1 MLRTCLL
8 AFSGKMD
15 NHFTALWDGGH
26 FKFWSRETL
35 SGVLTERGFT
45 DVRFVGTGRC
55 AVCLEEYDPDCP
67 ETGGRGWKMK
77 ILGLNAFHGDAS
89 AAVLRDGQLVGAL
102 EEERLNRIKHWAGLP
117 LLAAKACLEGA
128 QPDHIAISRDPKAHL
143 TDKLFRAALRP
154 HQWLKLT
161 SRATNSVRIAQV
173 GEVLAA
179 EGIVPRECRRVHFV
193 EHHRAHLAS
202 AFFASPFQEAAVI
215 SIDGFGDFS
224 SVMWGIGKGNHI
236 EVRSNVSFPHS
247 LGIFYTAFTQFLGF
261 PKYGDEYK
269 MMGLS
274 AYGEPR
280 FAEQVRRVV
289 RTEGDQC
296 RLDLGYFT
304 HHSKGVEM
312 TWYGGEPVLGEMFS
326 HKMVAEFGH
335 PRAPRSEIR
344 QRDMDLAASVQL
356 VLEENYFALLNFVQ
370 KQTGAAALCL
380 AGGVALN
387 CVANGMIFERTNFR
401 NVYVQPAAHDA
412 GTSIG
417 AALYV
422 QHQELKLPRCFE
434 MRHVYY
440 GPEYTDGE
448 ILRDLE
454 AAGCKYRK
462 LTEEDLIGSTVEAI
476 AHGKIVGWFQGRMEF
491 GPRALGNR
499 SILADPR
506 RKDMK
511 EILNSRIK
519 YREPFRPFC
528 PSILS
533 ERVGEYFETD
543 YPSPFMVMAYKIK
556 SKQRERIPAV
566 THGDGTGRL
575 QTVERDLNPRYW
587 KLIHKFE
594 EVTGV
599 PVLLNTSFNENEPIV
614 QTPAQAI
621 DCFLRTRMDVLSIG
635 GFVLHKEENAR
646 LSENRAAFA
655 ELQTG

>member
-1 MLRTCLL
+1 M
-8 AFSGKMD
+8 
-15 NHFTALWDGGH
+15 N
-26 FKFWSRETL
+26 
-35 SGVLTERGFT
+35 
-45 DVRFVGTGRC
+45 
-55 AVCLEEYDPDCP
+55 
-67 ETGGRGWKMK
+67 

-89 AAVLRDGQLVGAL
+89 AALLRDGQLVSAL

-117 LLAAKACLEGA
+117 LLAAKACLDRA
-128 QPDHIAISRDPKAHL
+128 QPDHIAISRDPRAHL
-143 TDKLFRAALRP
+143 RGKLLRAALRP
-154 HQWLKLT
+154 HKWLNLA
-161 SRATNSVRIAQV
+161 SRTTNSVRVARV
-173 GEVLAA
+173 GEELAA
-179 EGIVPRECRRVHFV
+179 AGIVPQEVRQVHFV

-202 AFFASPFQEAAVI
+202 AFFASPFEEAAVV

-224 SVMWGIGKGNHI
+224 SVMWGMGKDNQI
-236 EVRSNVSFPHS
+236 EVRGSVSFPHS
-247 LGIFYTAFTQFLGF
+247 LGIFYTAFSQFLGF

-280 FAEQVRRVV
+280 FSEQVRRVV
-289 RTEGDQC
+289 RTEKDQC
-296 RLDLGYFT
+296 RLSLDYFT
-304 HHSKGVEM
+304 HHNKGVEM
-312 TWYGGEPVLGEMFS
+312 TWDGQEPVLGAVFS
-326 HKMVAEFGH
+326 PKMAKEFGDS
-335 PRAPRSEIR
+335 RAPRSEIL

-356 VLEENYFALLNFVQ
+356 VMEENYFALLNFVQ
-370 KQTGAAALCL
+370 KQTGAVAVCL

-401 NVYVQPAAHDA
+401 DVYVQPAAHDA

-422 QHQELKLPRCFE
+422 QHQELKLPRSFE

-440 GPEYTDGE
+440 GPEYSDTE
-448 ILRDLE
+448 TLRALE
-454 AAGCKYRK
+454 AAGCKYHK
-462 LTEEDLIGSTVEAI
+462 LAEEDLINCTANAI
-476 AHGKIVGWFQGRMEF
+476 SQGKIVGWFQGRMEF

-511 EILNSRIK
+511 EILNTRIK

-528 PSILS
+528 PSILA
-533 ERVGEYFETD
+533 EKVGDYFETD

-556 SKQRERIPAV
+556 PGQRERIPAV

-575 QTVERDLNPRYW
+575 QTVEREVNLRYW
-587 KLIHKFE
+587 RLIHKFG

-614 QTPAQAI
+614 LAPAQAI

-635 GFVLHKEENAR
+635 GFVLHKKENMH

-655 ELQTG
+655 ELQRG

>member
-1 MLRTCLL
+1 M
-8 AFSGKMD
+8 
-15 NHFTALWDGGH
+15 N
-26 FKFWSRETL
+26 
-35 SGVLTERGFT
+35 
-45 DVRFVGTGRC
+45 
-55 AVCLEEYDPDCP
+55 
-67 ETGGRGWKMK
+67 

-89 AAVLRDGQLVGAL
+89 AALLRDGQLVLAL

-117 LLAAKACLEGA
+117 MLAAKACLDGA
-128 QPDHIAISRDPKAHL
+128 QPDHIAISRNPRAHL
-143 TDKLFRAALRP
+143 RDKLLRAALRP
-154 HQWLKLT
+154 HKWLSLASRT
-161 SRATNSVRIAQV
+161 SNSIRVSRV
-173 GEVLAA
+173 GEELAA
-179 EGIVPRECRRVHFV
+179 AGIVPREARQVHFV

-202 AFFASPFQEAAVI
+202 AFFASPFEEAAVV

-224 SVMWGIGKGNHI
+224 SVMWGMGKDNQI
-236 EVRSNVSFPHS
+236 EVRGSVSFPHS

-280 FAEQVRRVV
+280 FSEQVRRVV
-289 RTEGDQC
+289 RTEKDQC
-296 RLDLGYFT
+296 RLSLDYFT
-304 HHSKGVEM
+304 HHNKGVEM
-312 TWYGGEPVLGEMFS
+312 TWDGQEPVLGAVFS
-326 HKMVAEFGH
+326 RKMAEEFGA
-335 PRAPRSEIR
+335 PRAPRSEVR
-344 QRDMDLAASVQL
+344 KRDMDLAASVQL

-370 KQTGAAALCL
+370 KQTGAAAVCL

-387 CVANGMIFERTNFR
+387 CVANGMIFEHTSFR
-401 NVYVQPAAHDA
+401 DVYVQPAAHDA

-422 QHQELKLPRCFE
+422 QHQELKLPRSFE

-440 GPEYTDGE
+440 GPEYSDSE

-454 AAGCKYRK
+454 AAGCKYHK
-462 LTEEDLIGSTVEAI
+462 LVEEDLINSTVQAI
-476 AHGKIVGWFQGRMEF
+476 SQGQIVGWFQGRMEF

-511 EILNSRIK
+511 DILNSRIK

-528 PSILS
+528 PSILA
-533 ERVGEYFETD
+533 EKVGDYFETD

-556 SKQRERIPAV
+556 AGQRERIPAV

-575 QTVERDLNPRYW
+575 QTVEREVNPRYW
-587 KLIHKFE
+587 RLIHKFE
-594 EVTGV
+594 EVTSV

-621 DCFLRTRMDVLSIG
+621 DCFLRTRMDMLSIG
-635 GFVLHKEENAR
+635 GFILHMKENAHM
-646 LSENRAAFA
+646 SENRAAFA
-655 ELQTG
+655 ELQRG

>member
-1 MLRTCLL
+1 MR
-8 AFSGKMD
+8 
-15 NHFTALWDGGH
+15 
-26 FKFWSRETL
+26 
-35 SGVLTERGFT
+35 
-45 DVRFVGTGRC
+45 
-55 AVCLEEYDPDCP
+55 
-67 ETGGRGWKMK
+67 
-77 ILGLNAFHGDAS
+77 ILGLNAFHGDSS
-89 AAVLRDGQLVGAL
+89 AALLRDGQLVAAL

-117 LLAAKACLEGA
+117 VAAAKVCLEGA
-128 QPDHIAISRDPKAHL
+128 QPDYIAISRDPKAHL
-143 TDKLFRAALRP
+143 MDKLVRAALRP
-154 HQWLKLT
+154 HRWLNLS
-161 SRATNSVRIAQV
+161 SRAANSVRIAQV
-173 GEVLAA
+173 GDLLAA
-179 EGIVPRECRRVHFV
+179 QGIQSKSERPVRFV

-202 AFFASPFQEAAVI
+202 AFFASPFEEAAVI

-224 SVMWGIGKGNHI
+224 SVMWGVGKANQI
-236 EVRSNVSFPHS
+236 EIRGSVSFPHS
-247 LGIFYTAFTQFLGF
+247 LGIFYTAFTQYLGF
-261 PKYGDEYK
+261 PKFGDEYK

-280 FAEQVRRVV
+280 YGEQVRRVV
-289 RTEGDQC
+289 RTEGDQY
-296 RLDLGYFT
+296 RLNLDYFT
-304 HHSKGVEM
+304 HHTKGVEM
-312 TWYGGEPVLGEMFS
+312 TWYGGEPILGPIFS
-326 HKMVAEFGH
+326 KKMAEEFGD
-335 PRAPRSEIR
+335 PRVPRSEIR
-344 QRDMDLAASVQL
+344 QRDMDLAASVQV

-370 KQTGAAALCL
+370 KQTGKTAVCL

-401 NVYVQPAAHDA
+401 DVYIQPAAHDA

-422 QHQELKLPRCFE
+422 QHQELKMPRCFQ

-440 GPEYTDGE
+440 GPEYSEGE
-448 ILRDLE
+448 ILRSLE
-454 AAGCKYRK
+454 DAGCKYRK
-462 LTEEDLIGSTVEAI
+462 LAEEDLIDSTVEAI
-476 AHGKIVGWFQGRMEF
+476 AQGKIVGWFQGPMEF

-528 PSILS
+528 PSILA

-556 SKQRERIPAV
+556 PKQREIIPAV

-575 QTVERDLNPRYW
+575 QTVERDVSPRYW
-587 KLIHKFE
+587 KLIHRFG
-594 EVTGV
+594 EVTRV

-635 GFVLHKEENAR
+635 GFILYKEENAN

-655 ELQTG
+655 ELQRG

>member
-1 MLRTCLL
+1 M
-8 AFSGKMD
+8 
-15 NHFTALWDGGH
+15 N
-26 FKFWSRETL
+26 
-35 SGVLTERGFT
+35 
-45 DVRFVGTGRC
+45 
-55 AVCLEEYDPDCP
+55 
-67 ETGGRGWKMK
+67 

-89 AAVLRDGQLVGAL
+89 AAVLRDGQLIAAL
-102 EEERLNRIKHWAGLP
+102 EEERLNRVKHWAGLP
-117 LLAAKACLEGA
+117 VLAAKVCLEGV
-128 QPDHIAISRDPKAHL
+128 QPDHVAISRNPEAHL
-143 TDKLFRAALRP
+143 RDKLMRAALRP
-154 HQWLKLT
+154 HRWLNLT
-161 SRATNSVRIAQV
+161 SRVANSVRIAQV
-173 GEVLAA
+173 GEALAT
-179 EGIVPRECRRVHFV
+179 ERIVPRGARQVHFV

-202 AFFASPFQEAAVI
+202 AFFSSPFEEAAVI

-224 SVMWGIGKGNHI
+224 SVMWGMGKGNQI
-236 EVRSNVSFPHS
+236 EVRGSVSFPHS

-280 FAEQVRRVV
+280 FAEHVRRVV
-289 RTEGDQC
+289 RTERDQC
-296 RLDLGYFT
+296 RLNLDYFT
-304 HHSKGVEM
+304 HHSNGVEM
-312 TWYGGEPVLGEMFS
+312 TWYGGEPVLGEVFS
-326 HKMVAEFGH
+326 RKMAEEFGE
-335 PRAPRSEIR
+335 PRMPRSEIQ
-344 QRDMDLAASVQL
+344 QRDKDLAASVQL
-356 VLEENYFALLNFVQ
+356 VLEENYFALLRFVQ
-370 KQTGAAALCL
+370 KQTGKTAVCM

-387 CVANGMIFERTNFR
+387 CVANGMIFERTDFR
-401 NVYVQPAAHDA
+401 DVYVQPAAHDA

-417 AALYV
+417 AALHV

-440 GPEYTDGE
+440 GPEYSDSV
-448 ILRDLE
+448 ILHDLE
-454 AAGCKYRK
+454 AAGCKYHRVA
-462 LTEEDLIGSTVEAI
+462 EDDLLSRTVEAI
-476 AHGKIVGWFQGRMEF
+476 VQGKIVGWFQGRMEF

-528 PSILS
+528 PSILA

-556 SKQRERIPAV
+556 PEQRERIPAV

-575 QTVERDLNPRYW
+575 QTVEREVNERYW
-587 KLIHKFE
+587 KLIQKFGE
-594 EVTGV
+594 TTGV

-614 QTPAQAI
+614 QTPVQAI
-621 DCFLRTRMDVLSIG
+621 DCFLRTQMDVLSIG
-635 GFVLHKEENAR
+635 GFLLRKEENVH

>member
-1 MLRTCLL
+1 
-8 AFSGKMD
+8 
-15 NHFTALWDGGH
+15 
-26 FKFWSRETL
+26 
-35 SGVLTERGFT
+35 
-45 DVRFVGTGRC
+45 
-55 AVCLEEYDPDCP
+55 
-67 ETGGRGWKMK
+67 MK

-89 AAVLRDGQLVGAL
+89 AALLRDGQLVVAL

-117 LLAAKACLEGA
+117 VGAAKACLEGS
-128 QPDHIAISRDPKAHL
+128 QPDYIAISRDPKAHL
-143 TDKLFRAALRP
+143 KDKVIRAALRP
-154 HQWLKLT
+154 HRWLNLS
-161 SRATNSVRIAQV
+161 SRAVNSVRIAQV
-173 GEVLAA
+173 SDLLAA
-179 EGIVPRECRRVHFV
+179 EGIVAQQMRPVRFV

-202 AFFASPFQEAAVI
+202 AFFASPFEEAAVV

-224 SVMWGIGKGNHI
+224 SVMWGVGKANQL
-236 EVRSNVSFPHS
+236 EVRGSVSFPHS

-261 PKYGDEYK
+261 PKFGDEYK

-289 RTEGDQC
+289 HTHGDQY
-296 RLDLGYFT
+296 RLNLDYFT

-312 TWYGGEPVLGEMFS
+312 TWYSGEPVLGPIFS
-326 HKMVAEFGH
+326 QRMADEFGP
-335 PRAPRSEIR
+335 PRGPRSEIR

-356 VLEENYFALLNFVQ
+356 VLEENYFTLLNFVQ
-370 KQTGAAALCL
+370 KQTGKAAVCL

-401 NVYVQPAAHDA
+401 DVYVQPAAHDA

-422 QHQELKLPRCFE
+422 QHQELKVPRCFE
-434 MRHVYY
+434 MRHAYY
-440 GPEYTDGE
+440 GSEYTDGE

-454 AAGCKYRK
+454 AVGCTYHKVP
-462 LTEEDLIGSTVEAI
+462 EDDLIGNTVEAI
-476 AHGKIVGWFQGRMEF
+476 SGGKIVGWFQGRMEF

-506 RKDMK
+506 REDMK

-528 PSILS
+528 PSILA
-533 ERVGEYFETD
+533 ERVGEYFETE

-556 SKQRERIPAV
+556 PKQRDRIPAV

-575 QTVERDLNPRYW
+575 QTVERAVNPLYW
-587 KLIHKFE
+587 RLLHKFE

-635 GFVLHKEENAR
+635 GFVLHKEENVN
-646 LSENRAAFA
+646 LSESRAAFA
-655 ELQTG
+655 EVQRG

>member
-1 MLRTCLL
+1 
-8 AFSGKMD
+8 
-15 NHFTALWDGGH
+15 
-26 FKFWSRETL
+26 
-35 SGVLTERGFT
+35 
-45 DVRFVGTGRC
+45 
-55 AVCLEEYDPDCP
+55 
-67 ETGGRGWKMK
+67 MK

-89 AAVLRDGQLVGAL
+89 AALVLDGHLVAAL

-128 QPDHIAISRDPKAHL
+128 QPDHIAISRNPKAHL
-143 TDKLFRAALRP
+143 TDKLMRTALRP
-154 HQWLKLT
+154 HRWFNLG
-161 SRATNSVRIAQV
+161 SRAVNSLRIAQV
-173 GEVLAA
+173 GESLAA
-179 EGIVPRECRRVHFV
+179 EGIVSQRTRHVHFV

-202 AFFASPFQEAAVI
+202 AFFASPFEEAAVI

-224 SVMWGIGKGNHI
+224 SVMWGVGKRNQI
-236 EVRSNVSFPHS
+236 DVRGSVSFPHS

-280 FAEQVRRVV
+280 FAEQVRRVI
-289 RTEGDQC
+289 RTQRDQC
-296 RLDLGYFT
+296 RLDLDYFT

-312 TWYGGEPVLGEMFS
+312 TWYGGEPTLSAVFS
-326 HKMVAEFGH
+326 HRMTEEFGE

-356 VLEENYFALLNFVQ
+356 VLEENYFTLLNFVQ
-370 KQTGAAALCL
+370 KQTGATALCL

-401 NVYVQPAAHDA
+401 NVYIQPAAHDA

-440 GPEYTDGE
+440 GPQYSDSA

-454 AAGCKYRK
+454 AAGCKYHQ
-462 LTEEDLIGSTVEAI
+462 LAEEDLIASTVAAI
-476 AHGKIVGWFQGRMEF
+476 AQGKIVGWFQGRMEF

-543 YPSPFMVMAYKIK
+543 YPSPFMVVAYKIK
-556 SKQRERIPAV
+556 PRQRERIPAV

-575 QTVERDLNPRYW
+575 QTVERDVNPRYW
-587 KLIHKFE
+587 ELIHKFE

-614 QTPAQAI
+614 QTPAEAI

-635 GFVLHKEENAR
+635 GFILHKEENVR
-646 LSENRAAFA
+646 LSENRTAFA

>member
-1 MLRTCLL
+1 M
-8 AFSGKMD
+8 
-15 NHFTALWDGGH
+15 
-26 FKFWSRETL
+26 
-35 SGVLTERGFT
+35 V
-45 DVRFVGTGRC
+45 
-55 AVCLEEYDPDCP
+55 
-67 ETGGRGWKMK
+67 

-89 AAVLRDGQLVGAL
+89 AALLREGQLVAAI
-102 EEERLNRIKHWAGLP
+102 EEERLNRTKHWAGLP
-117 LLAAKACLEGA
+117 VCAAKACLDGA
-128 QPDHIAISRDPKAHL
+128 QPDYIAISRNPKVHL
-143 TDKLFRAALRP
+143 RDKLVRAALRP
-154 HQWLKLT
+154 HLWWNLS
-161 SRATNSVRIAQV
+161 SRALNSVRIAQV

-179 EGIVPRECRRVHFV
+179 EGIVPRGARLVHFV

-202 AFFASPFQEAAVI
+202 AFFPSPFAEAAVI

-224 SVMWGIGKGNHI
+224 SVMWGVGKGNQI
-236 EVRSNVSFPHS
+236 EVRGSVSFPHS

-280 FAEQVRRVV
+280 FAEQARRVV

-296 RLDLGYFT
+296 RLDLDYFT
-304 HHSKGVEM
+304 HHSKGVDM
-312 TWYGGEPVLGEMFS
+312 TWYGGEPVLGEVFS
-326 HKMVAEFGH
+326 HKMVEEFGH

-344 QRDMDLAASVQL
+344 QRDMDLAASVQR

-387 CVANGMIFERTNFR
+387 CVANGMIFECTNFR
-401 NVYVQPAAHDA
+401 DVYVQPAAHDA

-434 MRHVYY
+434 MQHVYY
-440 GPEYTDGE
+440 GPEYSDGE

-454 AAGCKYRK
+454 AAGCKYHK
-462 LTEEDLIGSTVEAI
+462 LAEEDLIGSTVEAI
-476 AHGKIVGWFQGRMEF
+476 AQGKIVGWFQGRMEF

-511 EILNSRIK
+511 AILNSRIK

-556 SKQRERIPAV
+556 PKQRERIPAV

-635 GFVLHKEENAR
+635 GFVLHKEENVH

-655 ELQTG
+655 ELHRG

>member
-1 MLRTCLL
+1 
-8 AFSGKMD
+8 
-15 NHFTALWDGGH
+15 
-26 FKFWSRETL
+26 
-35 SGVLTERGFT
+35 
-45 DVRFVGTGRC
+45 
-55 AVCLEEYDPDCP
+55 
-67 ETGGRGWKMK
+67 MK
-77 ILGLNAFHGDAS
+77 ILGLNAFHGDSS
-89 AAVLRDGQLVGAL
+89 AALLRDGQLVAAL

-117 LLAAKACLEGA
+117 LLATKSCLAGE
-128 QPDHIAISRDPKAHL
+128 QPDHIAISRNPKAHL
-143 TDKLFRAALRP
+143 TDKLLRVALRP
-154 HQWLKLT
+154 HRWLSLS
-161 SRATNSVRIAQV
+161 SRAANSARIARV
-173 GEVLAA
+173 GEALAS
-179 EGIVPRECRRVHFV
+179 EGIVPRESRPVHFV

-202 AFFASPFQEAAVI
+202 AFFAAPFEEAAII

-236 EVRSNVSFPHS
+236 RVEGSVSFPHS

-280 FAEQVRRVV
+280 FAEKVRRVV
-289 RTEGDQC
+289 RTERDQC
-296 RLDLGYFT
+296 RLNLDYFT

-312 TWYGGEPVLGEMFS
+312 TWYGGEPVLGSVFS
-326 HKMVAEFGH
+326 DRMAQEFGEQ
-335 PRAPRSEIR
+335 RAPRAEIR

-370 KQTGAAALCL
+370 KQTGAAAVCL

-401 NVYVQPAAHDA
+401 DVYVQPAAHDA
-412 GTSIG
+412 GTAIG

-422 QHQELKLPRCFE
+422 QHQELKLPRSFE

-440 GPEYTDGE
+440 GPEYSDSD
-448 ILRDLE
+448 ILRELE
-454 AAGCKYRK
+454 AAGCHYRR
-462 LTEEDLIGSTVEAI
+462 LAEEDLIDRTVDAI
-476 AHGKIVGWFQGRMEF
+476 AEGKIVGWFQGRMEF

-556 SKQRERIPAV
+556 PTQRDRIPAV

-575 QTVERDLNPRYW
+575 QTVEREVNPRYW
-587 KLIHKFE
+587 KLIYKFG

-614 QTPAQAI
+614 QTPNQAI
-621 DCFLRTRMDVLSIG
+621 DCFLRTRMDTLSIG
-635 GFVLHKEENAR
+635 GFMLHKEENLH
-646 LSENRAAFA
+646 LSENRTAFA
-655 ELQTG
+655 ELQPR